1 MNTDAKTYPAATV
14 ALTQEPRGPLAS
26 SSRCVSSAFRVN
38 STAGSS
44 DGDSGHLQA
53 VPKLPHR
60 WSQEFQRKWLYLW
73 NQDGFRHSPLKTI
86 LRLISWRIKCLLRLP
101 ATIKLDNGD
110 LRMFLPPEW
119 GGIAKLAFAFR
130 ERYEPELPYLE
141 QILSPAMTFVD
152 AGACYGLY
160 TLAGSK
166 IVGEAGRVIAFEPAA
181 RAFRVLRKNI
191 VLNSLANVVAYP
203 LALTANSGKA
213 LLYYHPNVGC
223 DSLGRDDS
231 FTENSEEVAT
241 ESLDNVLRKI
251 SVDHVDVIKMD
262 VQGAEELVLRGAN
275 KILQSSHPAVIFEVY
290 PPGTVLLGLSPY
302 GAWDFLEK
310 LGYEFFVVEREGA
323 LRRELSP
330 PSDRNVVAIHK
341 EASSASKSV
350 LSTQSKTR
358 GGFSECICLP

>member
-1 MNTDAKTYPAATV
+1 MATEAKTNPAATV
-14 ALTQEPRGPLAS
+14 GVAHEARGPLAPS
-26 SSRCVSSAFRVN
+26 SLCVSTALRVN
-38 STAGSS
+38 ATPGL
-44 DGDSGHLQA
+44 GNPDSWHLQA
-53 VPKLPHR
+53 VPKLPHL
-60 WSQEFQRKWLYLW
+60 WAQEFQRKWLYLW

-141 QILSPAMTFVD
+141 QMLSPGMTFVD

-323 LRRELSP
+323 LRREFSP

-341 EASSASKSV
+341 EA
-350 LSTQSKTR
+350 LSTPKSALSLTP
-358 GGFSECICLP
+358 E